1 MNVSIEFEGWTDAK
15 ARRMVDT
22 IFDTTSRSFKIS
34 DEKDIP
40 IYQALDFLAEE
51 RLRSIKAIKGSYSWQ
66 PRVIDSQEEKTDTCT
81 RVLSRRFPCIVEQF
95 KLIE

>member
-22 IFDTTSRSFKIS
+22 IYDTTLKIFKIS

-40 IYQALDFLAEE
+40 IYQATDYLAEE
-51 RLRSIKAIKGSYSWQ
+51 RLRSIKAIKGSY
-66 PRVIDSQEEKTDTCT
+66 
-81 RVLSRRFPCIVEQF
+81 LGNLGHRFPGRKKPTYALGFCLSFSSLRFPRI
-95 KLIE
+95 